1 MKENLK
7 ETIKKGKWLGNT
19 LLTILLIIVIVAV
32 VVALNIFIEKQNF
45 SDIDLTTEKLYSLS
59 EESKAK
65 ISSVSKDT
73 KITLYAMSENP
84 EVEDYAKL
92 YAKENSH
99 ITYEELTD
107 ITQRPDLQQK
117 YGLGTS
123 VTTGLIIVEAGLRSK
138 LVSVN
143 ELYTYDYITYEQYD
157 VTEQVMTN
165 AILDVNLEK
174 QPNVYFVTN
183 HAQNVDYYQTAKE
196 LLQNEANAVSDLDL
210 LVEAKVPENCDV
222 LILTTLKEDFS
233 EYEKNIILEYINNG
247 GNMMILANPNTA
259 GTNLPNFQAILDVYG
274 ASISNGVV
282 YEQNIGRMING
293 YTNIIIPLV
302 SETSEITKY
311 IFSDGDVTVLGAG
324 IINFKSYDELEDLG
338 VTREDII
345 STTSTAYLRTDPSV
359 ESYTITEAD
368 QGLSGEP
375 IASIVTKK
383 ISDDKESKLVICAD
397 SAFASDMVIDLNS
410 SNSNSS
416 TKMAGINFYSNRDFV
431 ANSISYLTNRKDNIT
446 VRKDTGVATYT
457 ATAREDKIIRI
468 IITALPIM
476 IILIG
481 IIVWQIRR
489 RKK

>member
-1 MKENLK
+1 MKENFK
-7 ETIKKGKWLGNT
+7 ETIKKGKLLGNMLFT
-19 LLTILLIIVIVAV
+19 VLLIIVIIAV
-32 VVALNIFIEKQNF
+32 VVALNIFIEKKDF
-45 SDIDLTTEKLYSLS
+45 SDIDFTTEKLYSLS

-73 KITLYAMSENP
+73 KITLYQMSENP
-84 EVEDYAKL
+84 EVVDYAKL
-92 YAKENSH
+92 YQKENSH

-282 YEQNIGRMING
+282 YEQNIGRMISG

-324 IINFKSYDELEDLG
+324 IINFKSYDELENLG
-338 VTREDII
+338 VLE
-345 STTSTAYLRTDPSV
+345 
-359 ESYTITEAD
+359 
-368 QGLSGEP
+368 
-375 IASIVTKK
+375 K
-383 ISDDKESKLVICAD
+383 I
-397 SAFASDMVIDLNS
+397 
-410 SNSNSS
+410 
-416 TKMAGINFYSNRDFV
+416 
-431 ANSISYLTNRKDNIT
+431 
-446 VRKDTGVATYT
+446 
-457 ATAREDKIIRI
+457 
-468 IITALPIM
+468 
-476 IILIG
+476 
-481 IIVWQIRR
+481 
-489 RKK
+489 